1 MDFKYITKPEYSI
14 KKDLIKKRDLS
25 IIEFQIR
32 LLDLAKLDKTPD
44 MEKLNFV
51 KIISSNLEEFISVRL
66 PNIEEV
72 DERSQ
77 IIHLIESIFDVL
89 GSIVTNTIQGYPLD
103 IFCNRNFKK
112 VVPHRNFRY
121 IYSGE
126 TQNEVIKDLLS
137 SLEMKK
143 HVKSVTILCENI
155 DKITNC
161 PVIRVPAQVLDI
173 ERIIE
178 SLKPM
183 MDKSAYYNNK
193 PIRYDRNDYYEVLQK
208 KDVLIRTPYDDYQT
222 VLDFIDQMCTSTE
235 IQSVFITL
243 YRTAE
248 HSKIVQ
254 SLVKAADSGKR
265 VFVFIE
271 PTARDNEQLNLDNI
285 KALKRSNVCV
295 RYNYFNYKVHGKMFL
310 AVDKNWK
317 LFAHIGTGNYN
328 EKTEKFYTDFHLLTT
343 NYSITSELLNILMCM
358 FKKKVFKTF
367 ITKEQRIF
375 ASPLNF
381 RSKIMDLI
389 DDEIKKG
396 DDGRIWIKCNNI
408 CDKQVIAK
416 LYHAADAGVDVRVIT
431 RTGCSIYPYKD
442 NVTIKSKVGQYLEHD
457 RFYIFG
463 YQYFISSGDLLLR
476 NLSKRIELLCEITS
490 IENQVKIEKTFLNL
504 WTGDIHVL
512 QKDGRWKLELAE

>member
-44 MEKLNFV
+44 MENLNFV

-66 PNIEEV
+66 PNIEDV

-89 GSIVTNTIQGYPLD
+89 GTIVTDTIQSYPVD
-103 IFCNRNFKK
+103 VCCNKNIEKII
-112 VVPHRNFRY
+112 PHRNFRY

-126 TQNEVIKDLLS
+126 TQNETIKDLVS

-143 HVKSVTILCENI
+143 HVKSVTILCENT
-155 DKITNC
+155 DAITNC
-161 PVIRVPAQVLDI
+161 PAIRVPTQVL

-178 SLKPM
+178 SLKPIV
-183 MDKSAYYNNK
+183 DKSAYYNNK
-193 PIRYDRNDYYEVLQK
+193 PIKYDMINYHEVLQK
-208 KDVLIRTPYDDYQT
+208 KDVLIRTPYDNYQA
-222 VLDFIDQMCTSTE
+222 VLDFIDQMCISDE
-235 IQSVFITL
+235 IQAVFITL

-254 SLVKAADSGKR
+254 SLVKAAKSGKR

-285 KALKRSNVCV
+285 KALKHHNICV

-310 AVDKNWK
+310 AVDKHWK

-328 EKTEKFYTDFHLLTT
+328 EKTAKFYTDFHLLTS
-343 NYSITSELLNILMCM
+343 NYSITNELLNILMCV
-358 FKKKVFKTF
+358 FKKKVFKTVVA
-367 ITKEQRIF
+367 KKQRLF

-381 RSKIMDLI
+381 RSRIMELI
-389 DDEIKKG
+389 DNEIQKG
-396 DDGRIWIKCNNI
+396 NNGRIWIKCNSI
-408 CDKQVIAK
+408 CDKQIISK
-416 LYHAADAGVDVRVIT
+416 LYRAADAGVDVRVVA
-431 RTGCSIYPYKD
+431 RTGCSIYSYKD
-442 NVTIKSKVGQYLEHD
+442 KITIKSKVGQYLEHD
-457 RFYIFG
+457 RFYIIG
-463 YQYFISSGDLLLR
+463 YQYFISSGDLLMR
-476 NLSKRIELLCEITS
+476 NLSKRIELLCEITQ
-490 IENQVKIEKTFLNL
+490 IENKLKIEKTFLDL
-504 WTGDIHVL
+504 WDGDIHVL